1 MGRAQKNLGVGD
13 LDNAGACTEGGAG
26 RVASDRRRPLAK
38 KLAQDLEQGS
48 SGEEDPLG
56 RAQGGGA
63 GSAIKIPQASDLARA
78 RAILQE
84 LRKRAAER
92 GRSQQE
98 LDYIDRL
105 LKQF

>member
-1 MGRAQKNLGVGD
+1 MGQAQKNLGEGD
-13 LDNAGACTEGGAG
+13 LDNAGAAQKEALEELRQTAD
-26 RVASDRRRPLAK
+26 ALAK
-38 KLAQDLEQGS
+38 KLAQDRQGP

-56 RAQGGGA
+56 RATGA
-63 GSAIKIPQASDLARA
+63 GTGNAIKIPQASDLARA